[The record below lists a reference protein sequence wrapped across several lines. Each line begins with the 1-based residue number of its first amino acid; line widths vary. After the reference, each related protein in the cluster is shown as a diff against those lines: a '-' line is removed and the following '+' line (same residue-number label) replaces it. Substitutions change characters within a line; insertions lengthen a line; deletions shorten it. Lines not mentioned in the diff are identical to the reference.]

1 MSLLPKNERV
11 ARNPEQAIKAIIY
24 GAPGIGKTTFA
35 GNFPEP
41 LLISTD
47 GNYVHTDLPA
57 VALKYWQLDKP
68 KKGFKNKEEELAWKE
83 EAGKA
88 FVNLVDE
95 LVATNG
101 GGFKTI
107 IVDLLEGVFD
117 KNRDYHLDLYELSD
131 EGDLGYGKGYAL
143 VRGPYLKKMAEL
155 FSLPINVIGLSH
167 EKVSKRKNRLGVE
180 YEYYS
185 PELAEKVADKL
196 SGTGY
201 TLRAYWSTEVDETGT
216 SARSKRMLALSPS
229 DTRYGVTRLFNAEG
243 KSISVDD
250 IELDYE
256 TFVNMLRDIRDPEKV
271 NDYEE
276 ALEEVKRKPS
286 KKGLKKKVEQESDD
300 KESKVIKKKVL
311 KKDSED
317 VETKEVEPELI
328 DETDTDKSTS
338 DVVKPSLKKKPLK
351 KKVVKSLNRDDLD
364 EEEVSVEET
373 IEEIEVVEEVKE
385 VVEKKVLK
393 KKPIKRNLVQTEAE
407 SEEPEKKVLKKKP
420 VKKNLTESVEEEKL
434 VRKVPKKRTED
445 TTEKS
450 VVKKK
455 PVKKSLVKEDITD
468 EYRERMEQIKK
479 QYIKGDK

>member
-11 ARNPEQAIKAIIY
+11 VRNPESAIKAIIY

-35 GNFPEP
+35 GKFPEP

-68 KKGFKNKEEELAWKE
+68 KKGFKNEKEELAWKE

-107 IVDLLEGVFD
+107 IVDLLEGVFE

-143 VRGPYLKKMAEL
+143 VRNPYLKKMAEL

-185 PELAEKVADKL
+185 PELVEKVADKL

-201 TLRAYWSTEVDETGT
+201 TLRAYWSTVVDETGT
-216 SARSKRMLALSPS
+216 TARSKRMLALSPS

-243 KSISVDD
+243 NSISVDD

-256 TFVNMLRDIRDPEKV
+256 TFINMLRDIKDPNKI

-276 ALEEVKRKPS
+276 AVEEVKRKPS
-286 KKGLKKKVEQESDD
+286 KKGLKKKVESKEEVEQDSDEVEP
-300 KESKVIKKKVL
+300 KIVKKKVL
-311 KKDSED
+311 KKKVDDEVIDQEEEVSSDEII
-317 VETKEVEPELI
+317 ETEEK
-328 DETDTDKSTS
+328 T
-338 DVVKPSLKKKPLK
+338 SLKKRPLK
-351 KKVVKSLNRDDLD
+351 KKVVKKSLDR
-364 EEEVSVEET
+364 EET
-373 IEEIEVVEEVKE
+373 VEDEVEEVTEE
-385 VVEKKVLK
+385 VTEKKVLK
-393 KKPIKRNLVQTEAE
+393 KRPVKRNLNNEVSKEE
-407 SEEPEKKVLKKKP
+407 S
-420 VKKNLTESVEEEKL
+420 TESVEEE
-434 VRKVPKKRTED
+434 VSAKK
-445 TTEKS
+445 
-450 VVKKK
+450 VVKKRPIKKNLTNDESVESEEVEK
-455 PVKKSLVKEDITD
+455 PKKKVVKKRPVAKEGISD
-468 EYRERMEQIKK
+468 EYKERMEQIKK
-479 QYIKGDK
+479 QYIKGDN